1 MNQEALNNWRGK
13 LFHFFQLWNNQMY
26 PEVIVI
32 SFIHLQKR
40 NLLAKFGGCGLKNRT
55 ASYIANFLLRQMLFA
70 MIFLPFFIYAKSS
83 EYLER
88 KAFSFFSIS
97 KQSDVSRYDSNIIF
111 TSTKKKQICQVWR
124 AWLKKCP
131 CHALEK
137 FLMVKGMAASFF
149 RLCLSNLVKS
159 WNLMSTDTGENLVL
173 ISQTIF
179 E

>member
-1 MNQEALNNWRGK
+1 MITTQHGFFIFYLHI
-13 LFHFFQLWNNQMY
+13 LFDFLVTTDIPWVSATSSSMFFVLRF
-26 PEVIVI
+26 
-32 SFIHLQKR
+32 SFTLY
-40 NLLAKFGGCGLKNRT
+40 GGCDIGFVNYLVFPLVDWTSWDWPR
-55 ASYIANFLLRQMLFA
+55 
-70 MIFLPFFIYAKSS
+70 SS
-83 EYLER
+83 EQLEW

-97 KQSDVSRYDSNIIF
+97 KQSDASRYGSNIIF

-173 ISQTIF
+173 ISQTTF

>member
-1 MNQEALNNWRGK
+1 MIKIFSWNKAPQCADTIYEWSLIISKGPFNIYINK
-13 LFHFFQLWNNQMY
+13 ILIFFD
-26 PEVIVI
+26 
-32 SFIHLQKR
+32 HLPTSSKQ
-40 NLLAKFGGCGLKNRT
+40 
-55 ASYIANFLLRQMLFA
+55 
-70 MIFLPFFIYAKSS
+70 IYSTKKYFYTSARSS
-83 EYLER
+83 EQLEW

-97 KQSDVSRYDSNIIF
+97 KQSDVSRYDSNIIC

-173 ISQTIF
+173 ISQTTF

>member
-1 MNQEALNNWRGK
+1 MTSQN
-13 LFHFFQLWNNQMY
+13 M
-26 PEVIVI
+26 
-32 SFIHLQKR
+32 
-40 NLLAKFGGCGLKNRT
+40 
-55 ASYIANFLLRQMLFA
+55 FLLISQALCWISKNDCIHWHKKFCRTKLDK
-70 MIFLPFFIYAKSS
+70 PRSS
-83 EYLER
+83 EQLEW

-97 KQSDVSRYDSNIIF
+97 KQSDVSKNDSNIIC

-173 ISQTIF
+173 ISQTTF